1 MSPTNMISP
10 QVALHVYTNF
20 DSTVVLEDTGNTL
33 LEHEIGAKELERLD
47 RLPETNPG
55 HISLRKAEDMKWQN
69 LRLTLQEAADILV
82 GPLDGLQPSS
92 SRIPFD
98 QKDGSMGTT
107 RSYQVRL
114 DPAFKE
120 FHRFCRQH
128 QVPITVVSIGIQ
140 PLIEEILNRHLG
152 VDHGIEVRANGLTV
166 REDGSWKV
174 VWRDS
179 SPFGV
184 EKGRALREARAND
197 LENPTL
203 DQILWCGDG
212 SSDFPAALVADI
224 RLARQN
230 TTLEKLL
237 RANQITHRAFTT
249 FKTVQETVE
258 DWLREHPER
267 LLVGSLSD
275 TSEP

>member
-10 QVALHVYTNF
+10 QVALHVYTDF

-55 HISLRKAEDMKWQN
+55 HISLRKAEDMKWDK
-69 LRLTLQEAADILV
+69 LRLTVQEAADILV
-82 GPLDGLQPSS
+82 GPLDGQQTPS
-92 SRIPFD
+92 RKPFD
-98 QKDGSMGTT
+98 QTDDSIGTT
-107 RSYQVRL
+107 RSYRVRL

-120 FHRFCRQH
+120 FHRYCKEH
-128 QVPITVVSIGIQ
+128 HIPITVVSIGIQ
-140 PLIEEILNRHLG
+140 PLIVEILNRYLG

-166 REDGSWKV
+166 CPDGSWKI

-197 LENPTL
+197 LLNPTS

-237 RANQITHRAFTT
+237 RANQIPHRAFTT
-249 FKTVQETVE
+249 FRTVQETVE

-267 LLVGSLSD
+267 PSAGSLSD
-275 TSEP
+275 MNEP